1 MFENTLFLLQLAV
14 IIGTSRAVAWLFK
27 RIGQTQVVG
36 EMAAGIVLGP
46 TVFGYFAP
54 QAFHSLFPP
63 ASLPFL
69 NVLSQ
74 IGLVV
79 FVFLVGVRTDFGEL
93 RPHSRLAGATS
104 VGSIL
109 VPLVMGGLL
118 AVYLFPRYGTVNQ
131 ASFALFVGTAVSVT
145 AFPVLARILM
155 ERDLLNTRIGT
166 LAIACAAVADLSAW
180 VLLTIITVFTQQ
192 SRTVFPPLWMAA
204 IITCYTACVF
214 GARHLLE
221 RVSRGWEPG
230 RPSLGAVALLL
241 VLAMLSAAATEW
253 MGLHALIGAFIAG
266 LVTPRSVRKELV
278 DHLEPATLIL
288 LIPIFFALTG
298 IKVNFLFSAGSG
310 AYMDLLLIMAVAVA
324 SKWGAAAVTSHWM
337 GLPWHEASQLGLML
351 NTRGLVELIVL
362 NVGLEAGIISTSLYS
377 LMVCMAI
384 VTTVMATPVIDW
396 IRLRHS
402 GRPQAVAR

>member
-14 IIGTSRAVAWLFK
+14 IIGTSRAVAWLFQ

-54 QAFHSLFPP
+54 QLFHTVFPP

-69 NVLSQ
+69 NALSQ
-74 IGLVV
+74 IGLVI

-93 RPHSRLAGATS
+93 RLHSRLAAATS
-104 VGSIL
+104 LVSIL
-109 VPLVMGGLL
+109 VPLILGGLL
-118 AVYLFPRYGTVNQ
+118 SIYLFPRYGGINQ
-131 ASFALFVGTAVSVT
+131 VSFALFIGTATSVT

-166 LAIACAAVADLSAW
+166 LAIACAAVDDLAAW
-180 VLLTIITVFTQQ
+180 TLLTIITVFTQQ
-192 SRTVFPPLWMAA
+192 SRTVFPPLWMTA
-204 IITCYTACVF
+204 ILTGYAVCVF
-214 GARHLLE
+214 GVRHLLD
-221 RVSRGWEPG
+221 RISRSWKPG
-230 RPSLGAVALLL
+230 KPSLGTVALLL

-266 LVTPRSVRKELV
+266 LVTPRGVRKELV

-298 IKVNFLFSAGSG
+298 IKANFRLSAGSG
-310 AYMDLLLIMAVAVA
+310 AYTDLLLIIGVAVI
-324 SKWGAAAVTSHWM
+324 SKWGAATVVSRWM
-337 GLPWHEASQLGLML
+337 GLQWHEASQLGLML

-362 NVGLEAGIISTSLYS
+362 NVGLEAGIISNSLYS
-377 LMVCMAI
+377 LMVCMAL

-396 IRLRHS
+396 IRHRHS
-402 GRPQAVAR
+402 RRTQTVAR

>member
-14 IIGTSRAVAWLFK
+14 IIGTSRAVAWLFQ

-46 TVFGYFAP
+46 TVFGYFVP

-104 VGSIL
+104 VISIL

-131 ASFALFVGTAVSVT
+131 ASFALFVGTAISVT

-155 ERDLLNTRIGT
+155 E
-166 LAIACAAVADLSAW
+166 
-180 VLLTIITVFTQQ
+180 
-192 SRTVFPPLWMAA
+192 
-204 IITCYTACVF
+204 
-214 GARHLLE
+214 
-221 RVSRGWEPG
+221 
-230 RPSLGAVALLL
+230 
-241 VLAMLSAAATEW
+241 
-253 MGLHALIGAFIAG
+253 
-266 LVTPRSVRKELV
+266 
-278 DHLEPATLIL
+278 
-288 LIPIFFALTG
+288 
-298 IKVNFLFSAGSG
+298 
-310 AYMDLLLIMAVAVA
+310 
-324 SKWGAAAVTSHWM
+324 
-337 GLPWHEASQLGLML
+337 
-351 NTRGLVELIVL
+351 
-362 NVGLEAGIISTSLYS
+362 
-377 LMVCMAI
+377 
-384 VTTVMATPVIDW
+384 
-396 IRLRHS
+396 
-402 GRPQAVAR
+402 